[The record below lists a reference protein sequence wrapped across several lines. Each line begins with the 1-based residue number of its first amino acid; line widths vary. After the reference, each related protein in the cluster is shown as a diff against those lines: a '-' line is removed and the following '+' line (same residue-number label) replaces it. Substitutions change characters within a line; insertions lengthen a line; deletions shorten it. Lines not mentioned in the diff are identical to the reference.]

1 MDVQSAFNGGGSSAF
16 SSGSRRPSLSSA
28 QRRQML
34 EEATR
39 SNDGL
44 LSDLFWLVDFPGA
57 ALRGA
62 AVGDPLS
69 VFGDHDRRVTGEEML
84 KEYDVLADND
94 DSYSGFW
101 GGLAAEVLLDPTTY
115 LTGGM
120 SSLTKSGKVAKA
132 AGLLDRAP
140 EYLSKQFLAGNA
152 APEIA
157 ERATK
162 SLQSLGRDTVSAAE
176 VAGRPL
182 VGKRAARRY
191 GTLDDLIQYAPD
203 PQKALADAR
212 VAAGGEDV
220 LQGLMGDQLGKAY
233 GFRFG
238 IPGLL
243 KTRSVAFDVPGA
255 GKIADAY
262 DAVGTALR
270 WNPASRMAR
279 PLIDKSVDGSTNMEE
294 QILQSGAYITRQD
307 AVSAAAR
314 EAGEAQARLLGGG
327 RESAQAIMSEDGN
340 RALGR
345 LIENPA
351 DNAFAVDDEM
361 FMQTHPAMRQYLQW
375 WQDTADRYLEESAQ
389 AGIGSERFSDPNIQG
404 YLPRSL
410 SSPLEIMGQRNATVG
425 KAISTLTPDQM
436 HRATS
441 MMVPGGRDTIAFELS
456 RDPFLVGNRNASPA
470 DKAKHIQEKLGPAVD
485 SKQAK
490 ELAELLDRLPAQI
503 MEKAP
508 LFGQHPTEMI
518 TNYMKR
524 RSGAMADARTITESL
539 AARAIDTPAF
549 YTTNQPPAV
558 SLADALQRTGLHG
571 GAKTNLRQILGQR
584 FGVAP
589 DAVELSKYSVPESFL
604 NHLTKARDTMSSP
617 EVAKQLTDGL
627 NHYMVMFKSGVLTWP
642 ARYVRDLLSGGLS
655 NHLEGAL
662 SVRGGRAA
670 YRLMHGGAF
679 DGTFARHLSQMPQ
692 YSGLSPEDAV
702 AKFYGDL
709 SATGL
714 IDTAKHIDNDTS
726 GMRAA
731 STMVGLQPDGV
742 ASAFGN
748 LARNGAPLGQYVKE
762 MLPLNPF
769 TYSSKLRPTSPTT
782 NRMALL
788 GMQLSEYTDRFNR
801 LSGYIE
807 LLMQGLEPIEAAK
820 RIKRVQVDYSSLT
833 TAEKWVRDNLFPF
846 YAYQSRIFQE
856 VMRQIV
862 ENRGGTM
869 AQIMRA
875 KVRNDE
881 SLAESGDYVPEY
893 LRDQWAL
900 PVGEDADGD
909 TTYLSNID
917 VPGLDALDIIDTRRE
932 PGSSVP
938 LNIGGTAKNLAVQ
951 SNPLLKTFMENAFE
965 RDLFRDMPLERTSV
979 EGLMNMAPYAQRPM
993 TVFNQL
999 TRPTSGE
1006 DFQDRAL
1013 KSLASNLAGVK
1024 FTTPEEAQKMR
1035 DAYRVLTDGVE
1046 PYSEEDKLL
1055 RQLLPTRR
1063 RQAAAR

>member
-44 LSDLFWLVDFPGA
+44 LSDLFWLIDTPGA

-84 KEYDVLADND
+84 KEYDILADND

-162 SLQSLGRDTVSAAE
+162 SLQALGRDTVSAAE

-203 PQKALADAR
+203 SQKALADAR

-243 KTRSVAFDVPGA
+243 KTRSVAFDVPYA

-270 WNPASRMAR
+270 WNPVSRMAR

-314 EAGEAQARLLGGG
+314 EAGEAQARLLSGGG
-327 RESAQAIMSEDGN
+327 ESAQAIMSEDGN

-485 SKQAK
+485 TKQAK

-503 MEKAP
+503 MEKTP

-571 GAKTNLRQILGQR
+571 GAKTHLRQILGQR

-670 YRLMHGGAF
+670 YRLMNGGAF

-702 AKFYGDL
+702 TKFYGDL

-714 IDTAKHIDNDTS
+714 IDTAKHVDNDTS

-762 MLPLNPF
+762 MLPLNPL

-807 LLMQGLEPIEAAK
+807 LLMQGLEPMEAAK
-820 RIKRVQVDYSSLT
+820 RIKRVQVDYCSLT

-862 ENRGGTM
+862 ENRGGKM

-917 VPGLDALDIIDTRRE
+917 VPGLDALDIIDTRRG
-932 PGSSVP
+932 PDGVLP

-965 RDLFRDMPLERTSV
+965 RDLFRDMPLERTSL
-979 EGLMNMAPYAQRPM
+979 EGLMNVAPYAQRPM

-1013 KSLASNLAGVK
+1013 KSLASNLAGIK

-1046 PYSEEDKLL
+1046 PYSEEDKRL
-1055 RQLLPTRR
+1055 RQLLPNRR